1 MRRQQTKV
9 GDLKKKIWDCS
20 GYLNFEILELY
31 LWKPPI
37 IVATARPRAARGL
50 EMSGKLAQIVMSNKT
65 FPMVSSFF
73 WPQKMYTMDE
83 KRKKRGLALLFLF
96 SILQPIIVP
105 FIFTYY
111 LRAGGS

>member
-1 MRRQQTKV
+1 VRRQQTKV

-65 FPMVSSFF
+65 FPMGSSFF
-73 WPQKMYTMDE
+73 WPQKIYMMDE
-83 KRKKRGLALLFLF
+83 KKKKKGFGF
-96 SILQPIIVP
+96 SISV
-105 FIFTYY
+105 FNFTAHYCSIHIH
-111 LRAGGS
+111 LLSKSRW